1 MSNLERIQNRLGRL
15 IAQLESEG
23 EDANHRVKD
32 AVADCL
38 LPDIDDKLRE
48 DLYRS
53 CRTQATLQGYGEY
66 LPKSGERGGTSAI
79 APTLHAAKS
88 AIVAFVSGGVEASPD
103 VLAFL
108 FRKKNKDGLIYYTED
123 SFADFLYNSTDRRL
137 EDDYKDKKW
146 DGSLDSLM
154 EAYRA
159 SLEETPE
166 EDA

>member
-1 MSNLERIQNRLGRL
+1 MSNLERIENRLGRL
-15 IAQLESEG
+15 VAQLESEG
-23 EDANHRVKD
+23 KDANQRVKD

-53 CRTQATLQGYGEY
+53 CRTQATLQGYGDY

-79 APTLHAAKS
+79 QPTLDSAKN
-88 AIVAFVSGGVEASPD
+88 AIVAFVAGGIQASPD

-108 FRKKNKDGLIYYTED
+108 FRKKNKEGLIYYTED
-123 SFADFLYNSTDRRL
+123 TLADFLYNSSNRRL

-146 DGSLDSLM
+146 DGLLDSLM
-154 EAYRA
+154 EAYRS
-159 SLEETPE
+159 SLEETPQ

>member
-23 EDANHRVKD
+23 EDANQRVKD

-53 CRTQATLQGYGEY
+53 CRPQATLQGYGEY

-79 APTLHAAKS
+79 APSLHAAKN